1 MLHPPES
8 STSASAARSLMRSK
22 LQDWLNL
29 TAVATLVAL
38 ALSLYNF
45 YRSYL
50 YVSQQLDVT
59 VTEVSY
65 STNLGE
71 LYMIVALSNPGNR
84 DAAVLRAEPALW
96 MSSGSGQAE
105 FQPLSARVSPTI
117 PVTEPR
123 TPMVVHAGGVEL
135 IRLSTLL
142 DPASAERAHLTAT
155 GGAYLG
161 IRLATMNSDGNL
173 FLLQHAVARLIVD
186 RRGRIQKAEPAIH
199 RTIPG
204 FSDALGPPPGDLLQP
219 NRQTPFVW
227 ADEHYES

>member
-1 MLHPPES
+1 MS
-8 STSASAARSLMRSK
+8 SARPTIASK

-50 YVSQQLDVT
+50 YVHQQLDVT

-71 LYMIVALSNPGNR
+71 LYLLVALSNPGNR
-84 DAAVLRAEPALW
+84 DAAVLRVEPALW
-96 MSSGSGQAE
+96 VTRKDGTSE
-105 FQPLSARVSPTI
+105 FEALSTRVAPEI

-123 TPMVVHAGGVEL
+123 TPTVVRAGGVEL
-135 IRLSTLL
+135 VRLSTRL
-142 DPASAERAHLTAT
+142 DPGTAEQARDAT
-155 GGAYLG
+155 KGGAFIG
-161 IRLATMNSDGNL
+161 IRLATMNADGNL
-173 FLLQHAVARLIVD
+173 FLLQHAVARLVLDEKGHI
-186 RRGRIQKAEPAIH
+186 RKAEPSIH
-199 RTIPG
+199 RSLPG
-204 FSDALGPPPGDLLQP
+204 FADDLGPPPGDLLQP
-219 NRQTPFVW
+219 NRKTPFVW

>member
-1 MLHPPES
+1 MFMINTPSPS
-8 STSASAARSLMRSK
+8 SIRSK

-38 ALSLYNF
+38 GLSLYNF

-71 LYMIVALSNPGNR
+71 LYMVVALSNPGNR
-84 DAAVLRAEPALW
+84 DAAVLRVEPALW
-96 MSSGSGQAE
+96 TTNNEGRSE
-105 FQPLSARVSPTI
+105 FEALTARVDANL
-117 PVTEPR
+117 PVTDPK
-123 TPMVVHAGGVEL
+123 TPMVVRAGGVEL
-135 IRLSTLL
+135 VRLSTLL
-142 DPASAERAHLTAT
+142 DPKSAERSHVAAQS
-155 GGAYLG
+155 GAFVG

-173 FLLQHAVARLIVD
+173 FLLQHAVARLIID
-186 RRGRIQKAEPAIH
+186 KRGRIQKAEPAIH
-199 RTIPG
+199 RTLSG
-204 FSDALGPPPGDLLQP
+204 FSDELGPPPGDLLQP

-227 ADEHYES
+227 ADEHYEP